1 MCASCFLSSRLA
13 FYLWFR
19 VHGRQPSPHVTDQ
32 YSTAIS
38 WVCKVSSSRHHFLC
52 KKCSISVVR
61 KRREEEMETKNISGR
76 GRWHETWSLER
87 VPKNVKTGRKGQRKS
102 SCWWEEFIR
111 RMYGGWKDDMTWGN
125 LSSLEFMW
133 WWRRWFLF
141 LLLLCRPFPWVLS
154 MSSFHPLRFP
164 AVSSSCVSVLFSS
177 FFAPQALGLMS
188 RYTSI
193 QCVSIRVD
201 LCIPL
206 LLLLFS
212 NWLSLL
218 SVTHGSRETNH

>member
-1 MCASCFLSSRLA
+1 MQHLLSLEN
-13 FYLWFR
+13 
-19 VHGRQPSPHVTDQ
+19 V
-32 YSTAIS
+32 
-38 WVCKVSSSRHHFLC
+38 
-52 KKCSISVVR
+52 
-61 KRREEEMETKNISGR
+61 REEEMETKNISGR
-76 GRWHETWSLER
+76 ARWHETWSLER

-111 RMYGGWKDDMTWGN
+111 RMYGGWKRRYDMREFVYYSWIHVMMTMISFPAA
-125 LSSLEFMW
+125 SSA
-133 WWRRWFLF
+133 
-141 LLLLCRPFPWVLS
+141 PFF

-164 AVSSSCVSVLFSS
+164 AVSSSCVSVLFSF
-177 FFAPQALGLMS
+177 FFAPQAFNVRLMS

-193 QCVSIRVD
+193 ECVSIRVD
-201 LCIPL
+201 LCTPL